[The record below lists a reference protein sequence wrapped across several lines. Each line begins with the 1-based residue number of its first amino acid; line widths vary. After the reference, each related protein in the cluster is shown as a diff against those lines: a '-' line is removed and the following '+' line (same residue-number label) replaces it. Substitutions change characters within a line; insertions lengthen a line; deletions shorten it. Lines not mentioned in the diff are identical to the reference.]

1 MIQQLTPHDTIFWQ
15 PQSDIIVQI
24 KTFSSFLK
32 TMHDPDRFHDF
43 VTRRYQKFTP
53 DDFIHPFLN
62 PVELETVNR
71 FKSLKK
77 QIEWMTGRCLVKEMV
92 KQATTKT
99 KKLSD
104 INIAHQDEG
113 APFLPLYPE
122 IQISITHSGRYAA
135 VALCCEKNR
144 SLGLD
149 LEEIG
154 PAPDQGFMKLAF
166 TPREREYLEKDPLKI
181 FRSWTLKEAFLKYI
195 KKGFHESLHKVEI
208 HDNIILHRGTRANVN
223 VFCANIGREYS
234 ISLITDDPS

>member
-154 PAPDQGFMKLAF
+154 PATGPGLHE
-166 TPREREYLEKDPLKI
+166 TCIHPPG
-181 FRSWTLKEAFLKYI
+181 
-195 KKGFHESLHKVEI
+195 KG
-208 HDNIILHRGTRANVN
+208 ILGKR
-223 VFCANIGREYS
+223 
-234 ISLITDDPS
+234 PSENF